1 MPKPF
6 DVETNRQFWTSNA
19 SEGEYQGSVNA
30 DLLLFL
36 TQKHLGEHVLDAG
49 AGDGTL
55 VRSIRNAANGSEVR
69 GVDLVPKN
77 DDVEQGDLTQLDFGN
92 STFDTLFCSEVIEHM
107 TPDDMQ
113 KTLDELTRVL
123 KPGGRLV
130 LTTPFDER
138 LSDKMIHCPHC
149 ENDFHSRGHQRS
161 FVDNDFR
168 SLAVNHGLEVVEL
181 FAIRYSRLRRFRFL
195 GTGICGSRWFKNW
208 MRRAN
213 GKRHL
218 VLVAEKQLSVSP
230 SVPMKPAA

>member
-1 MPKPF
+1 MPSSAFTKNLGANISKCINSNCYRN
-6 DVETNRQFWTSNA
+6 EYTTS
-19 SEGEYQGSVNA
+19 
-30 DLLLFL
+30 
-36 TQKHLGEHVLDAG
+36 
-49 AGDGTL
+49 
-55 VRSIRNAANGSEVR
+55 
-69 GVDLVPKN
+69 
-77 DDVEQGDLTQLDFGN
+77 
-92 STFDTLFCSEVIEHM
+92 ST
-107 TPDDMQ
+107 
-113 KTLDELTRVL
+113 
-123 KPGGRLV
+123 
-130 LTTPFDER
+130 
-138 LSDKMIHCPHC
+138 